1 MCMCMLNKRVQL
13 LFEKS
18 EWKKLEKIAKE
29 KDSSVSS
36 LIRQAVTKVYT
47 SEKVSEQIRKANQT
61 IIALRKVSKEKIDYK
76 ELINYGRKY

>member
-1 MCMCMLNKRVQL
+1 MLNKRVQL